1 MKRVFITLAA
11 AIMACI
17 PVVAENAAENVTETV
32 AEAKAEKKAKKNVTY
47 NEKGEIIKT
56 GINLGP
62 LPVVAFDADRG
73 FQFGALLNIYNFG
86 NGKNYPNPNSQWYIE
101 ASAYTKE
108 SAINSYKFI
117 VNYDNKT
124 LIPGVRMSICTGYYK
139 DAALDF
145 YGFNGYQSIYDM
157 SLLTG
162 LVDGKETYPG
172 EAPFFGSY
180 RFDENKAGTKLLN
193 KLEEKHK
200 APKGFYRFGR
210 DLIKAKIDFT
220 GEILK
225 NFYWEAGYNLSW
237 TKAQSFV
244 PKEYSVLDNPLL
256 IDKGLYVPGGTTL
269 FDLYKAWGIIP
280 EDEADGGLTSSIR
293 VGLMYDSRNVE
304 NNPTKGIW
312 AEAHVIAAPK
322 WLGTTHEHYRYCA
335 TFRHYVPVIQDKLT
349 FAYRLGYQGTFG
361 DSAPWYNLPFY
372 TNMGIKADNDGFGG
386 YRTVRG
392 LMLNRVQGLDT
403 GFYNIEFRW
412 KFIEFK
418 LWKQNI
424 AFALSA
430 FTDGA
435 HVFRGYDMT
444 FTDKAKLALLSPDS
458 KVNPAGD
465 PIRGASM
472 ANLYDKFVDINRK
485 CDGFHGAAGAGL
497 RFVMNQ
503 NFIVAFEYA
512 RCFNKQD
519 GTGAFYINTGF
530 LF

>member
-1 MKRVFITLAA
+1 MKKIVITILA
-11 AIMACI
+11 ILMACTTAI
-17 PVVAENAAENVTETV
+17 
-32 AEAKAEKKAKKNVTY
+32 AKKEKKNVTY

-56 GINLGP
+56 GTNFGP

-73 FQFGALLNIYNFG
+73 FQFGALLNLYNFG
-86 NGKNYPNPNSQWYIE
+86 NGDTYPNPKSQWYFE

-145 YGFNGYQSIYDM
+145 YGFNGYQSNYDM
-157 SLLTG
+157 EMLKPTFVFEGSPDKDSEDYNKTYRKFL
-162 LVDGKETYPG
+162 DKGKM
-172 EAPFFGSY
+172 
-180 RFDENKAGTKLLN
+180 
-193 KLEEKHK
+193 
-200 APKGFYRFGR
+200 PKGFYRFGR

-220 GEILK
+220 GKILK
-225 NFYWEAGYNLSW
+225 NFYWEAGYHFSW
-237 TKAQSFV
+237 NRTQSFI
-244 PKEYSVLDNPLL
+244 PRGYSVLNNPE
-256 IDKGLYVPGGTTL
+256 DPTLYVPGGTTL
-269 FDLYKAWGIIP
+269 FDLYKVWGIIP
-280 EDEADGGLTSSIR
+280 ENEADGGLISSVR
-293 VGLMYDSRNVE
+293 LGLMYDSRNVE

-312 AEAHVIAAPK
+312 AEAHIIAAPK
-322 WLGTTHEHYRYCA
+322 WLGTTHEHYKYCA
-335 TFRHYVPVIQDKLT
+335 TFRHYVPVVQDKLT
-349 FAYRLGYQGTFG
+349 FAYRIGYQGTFG
-361 DSAPWYNLPFY
+361 KNSPWYALPFY
-372 TNMGIKADNDGFGG
+372 TNMGMKADNDGFGG

-403 GFYNIEFRW
+403 GFFNAEFRW
-412 KFIEFK
+412 KFIDFK

-430 FTDGA
+430 FCDGA

-444 FTDKAKLALLSPDS
+444 LRPEVSATAAQ
-458 KVNPAGD
+458 VA
-465 PIRGASM
+465 
-472 ANLYDKFVDINRK
+472 LYDKFVFDRK
-485 CDGFHGAAGAGL
+485 DGFHGAAGAGL
-497 RFVMNQ
+497 RFIMNQ

-519 GTGAFYINTGF
+519 GNGAFYINTGF

>member
-1 MKRVFITLAA
+1 MKKTFITALA
-11 AIMACI
+11 AIMLCSPA
-17 PVVAENAAENVTETV
+17 VAETAGSINSDFAAEV
-32 AEAKAEKKAKKNVTY
+32 KAEKKEKKVTY
-47 NEKGEIIKT
+47 NENGEIIKT

-73 FQFGALLNIYNFG
+73 FQFGALMNIYNFG

-157 SLLTG
+157 EMLKPTFNF
-162 LVDGKETYPG
+162 E
-172 EAPFFGSY
+172 GSPDKDSEDY
-180 RFDENKAGTKLLN
+180 N
-193 KLEEKHK
+193 KLYRKFEDKGK
-200 APKGFYRFGR
+200 MPKGFYRFGR

-225 NFYWEAGYNLSW
+225 NFYWEAGYNFQW
-237 TKAQSFV
+237 VKAGSFK
-244 PKEYSVLDNPLL
+244 PEGYAVLDRSTSP
-256 IDKGLYVPGGTTL
+256 DLYVPGGTTL

-293 VGLMYDSRNVE
+293 LGLMYDSRNVE

-312 AEAHVIAAPK
+312 AEAHVIAAPE

-335 TFRHYVPVIQDKLT
+335 TFRHYVPIVKEGKLT

-361 DSAPWYNLPFY
+361 KNAPWYTLPFY

-392 LMLNRVQGLDT
+392 LMLNRVQGLDV
-403 GFYNIEFRW
+403 GFFNAEFRW
-412 KFIEFK
+412 KFIDFK

-430 FTDGA
+430 FCDGA

-444 FTDKAKLALLSPDS
+444 FTDEAKAALLSIDPA
-458 KVNPAGD
+458 VNPAGN
-465 PIRGASM
+465 PVKGLAM
-472 ANLYDKFVDINRK
+472 ANVYDKFVDINRK

-519 GTGAFYINTGF
+519 GNGAFYINTGF

>member
-1 MKRVFITLAA
+1 MKRTFITALAA
-11 AIMACI
+11 MMLCI
-17 PVVAENAAENVTETV
+17 PAGAENYSASDSSEIS
-32 AEAKAEKKAKKNVTY
+32 AEKKETKKKKEVTY

-56 GINLGP
+56 GLNLGP

-73 FQFGALLNIYNFG
+73 FQFGALMNLYQFG
-86 NGKNYPNPNSQWYIE
+86 DGSTYPNPKSQWYIE

-108 SAINSYKFI
+108 SSINSYKFI

-145 YGFNGYQSIYDM
+145 YGFNGYQSNYDM
-157 SLLTG
+157 GMLEPT
-162 LVDGKETYPG
+162 
-172 EAPFFGSY
+172 F
-180 RFDENKAGTKLLN
+180 RFDDNKAGEKLLKKFEDKG
-193 KLEEKHK
+193 KL
-200 APKGFYRFGR
+200 PKGFYRYGR

-237 TKAQSFV
+237 TKAQPFT
-244 PKEYSVLDNPLL
+244 PNGYAVLDNPAVIL
-256 IDKGLYVPGGTTL
+256 DPENADLYVPGGTTL
-269 FDLYKAWGIIP
+269 FDLYKVWGIIP
-280 EDEADGGLTSSIR
+280 EDEAEGGLTSSVR
-293 VGLMYDSRNVE
+293 LGLMYDTRNVE

-312 AEAHVIAAPK
+312 AEAHIIAAPK

-335 TFRHYVPVIQDKLT
+335 TFRHYVPIIQDKLT
-349 FAYRLGYQGTFG
+349 FAYRIGYQGTFG
-361 DSAPWYNLPFY
+361 KTAPWYNLPFY

-403 GFYNIEFRW
+403 GFYNAEFRYR
-412 KFIEFK
+412 FIDFK
-418 LWKQNI
+418 LFKQNI

-430 FTDGA
+430 FCDGA
-435 HVFRGYDMT
+435 HVFRGYDMA
-444 FTDKAKLALLSPDS
+444 FTDAAKQKAVEDIIKGDI
-458 KVNPAGD
+458 PA
-465 PIRGASM
+465 
-472 ANLYDKFVDINRK
+472 ANYQRLYDRFVFNRK
-485 CDGFHGAAGAGL
+485 DGFHGSAGAGL
-497 RFVMNQ
+497 RFIMNQ

-512 RCFNKQD
+512 RCFNRQD
-519 GTGAFYINTGF
+519 GNGAFYINTGF

>member
-1 MKRVFITLAA
+1 MLTL
-11 AIMACI
+11 
-17 PVVAENAAENVTETV
+17 VVCTGILASTTESSAENVAT
-32 AEAKAEKKAKKNVTY
+32 EAKAKKQKKNVTY

-73 FQFGALLNIYNFG
+73 FQFGALMNIYDFG

-101 ASAYTKE
+101 ASAYVKE
-108 SAINSYKFI
+108 SKIGSYKFI
-117 VNYDNKT
+117 LNYDNKT

-145 YGFNGYQSIYDM
+145 YGFNGYQSNYDM
-157 SLLTG
+157 KLI
-162 LVDGKETYPG
+162 G
-172 EAPFFGSY
+172 EHTEFWDDKAGQKL
-180 RFDENKAGTKLLN
+180 ENKFDKKGKL
-193 KLEEKHK
+193 
-200 APKGFYRFGR
+200 PKGFYRFGR
-210 DLIKAKIDFT
+210 DLVKAKVDFT

-225 NFYWEAGYNLSW
+225 NFYWEAGYNFSW
-237 TKAQSFV
+237 TKAQDFT
-244 PKEYSVLDNPLL
+244 PKGYTVY
-256 IDKGLYVPGGTTL
+256 KGFDAAQPDAGTSL
-269 FDLYKAWGIIP
+269 FALYKAGGIIP
-280 EDEADGGLTSSIR
+280 EDEANGGLTSSIR

-335 TFRHYVPVIQDKLT
+335 TFRHYVPIVQDKLT
-349 FAYRLGYQGTFG
+349 FAYRLGYQGTIG
-361 DSAPWYNLPFY
+361 KNAPWYNLPFY

-403 GFYNIEFRW
+403 GFYNIEFRY

-435 HVFRGYDMT
+435 HVFRGYNMA
-444 FTDKAKLALLSPDS
+444 FTDAAKKKIVDTAATQVEGAAKLASYET
-458 KVNPAGD
+458 
-465 PIRGASM
+465 
-472 ANLYDKFVDINRK
+472 LYNKFVLDRK
-485 CDGFHGAAGAGL
+485 DGFHGSAGFGL
-497 RFVMNQ
+497 RFIMNQ
-503 NFIVAFEYA
+503 NFIVAFEGA
-512 RCFNKQD
+512 QCFNKQD
-519 GTGAFYINTGF
+519 GGFAFYLNTGF